1 MKVIA
6 ATKNPGKIREIM
18 EILSPLGIE
27 AVSQGD
33 AGIDVDIE
41 ETGSTF
47 EKIRL

>member
-33 AGIDVDIE
+33 AGIDVD
-41 ETGSTF
+41 TKKPDLHLR
-47 EKIRL
+47 KIRL

>member
-27 AVSQGD
+27 AVSHKEMPALMLISKKPD
-33 AGIDVDIE
+33 LHLR
-41 ETGSTF
+41 
-47 EKIRL
+47 KIR